1 VGAGSEGGRAR
12 GGSGRETRDVGASTM
27 EYTCGKLEKGRR
39 LKGEVREPARANA
52 QTDGQR

>member
-1 VGAGSEGGRAR
+1 
-12 GGSGRETRDVGASTM
+12 M